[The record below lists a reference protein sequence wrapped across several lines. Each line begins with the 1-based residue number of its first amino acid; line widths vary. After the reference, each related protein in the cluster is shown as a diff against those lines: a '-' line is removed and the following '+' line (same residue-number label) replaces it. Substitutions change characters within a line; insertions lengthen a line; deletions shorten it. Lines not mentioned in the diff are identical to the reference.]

1 MLNNYLKSLKK
12 KTMKNKETLEED
24 CPCTDE
30 CLGYLTKTCKEIET
44 LEEVAERL
52 YPTDYGIKSKD
63 IINIIKQDTFI
74 NGAKWQ
80 QERSYSE
87 EEVIDLLYKRSIYQD
102 HFESDAEVREWFEK
116 FKKK

>member
-1 MLNNYLKSLKK
+1 
-12 KTMKNKETLEED
+12 MKQETLEEA
-24 CPCTDE
+24 
-30 CLGYLTKTCKEIET
+30 
-44 LEEVAERL
+44 AERL
-52 YPTDYGIKSKD
+52 YPTDYGVKSKE

-87 EEVIDLLYKRSIYQD
+87 EDLKYA
-102 HFESDAEVREWFEK
+102 FEQGKYYDMTSFEEWFEQ

>member
-1 MLNNYLKSLKK
+1 
-12 KTMKNKETLEED
+12 MK
-24 CPCTDE
+24 
-30 CLGYLTKTCKEIET
+30 ET

-80 QERSYSE
+80 QEQMYSK
-87 EEVIDLLYKRSIYQD
+87 EEVIDILMSMPVDSHTNII
-102 HFESDAEVREWFEK
+102 EWFQQ
-116 FKKK
+116 FKNK

>member
-1 MLNNYLKSLKK
+1 
-12 KTMKNKETLEED
+12 MKQ
-24 CPCTDE
+24 
-30 CLGYLTKTCKEIET
+30 ET

-52 YPTDYGIKSKD
+52 YPTDYGVKSKD

-80 QERSYSE
+80 QERSYNE
-87 EEVIDLLYKRSIYQD
+87 EGMKNAFTQGFNAIYKMLNGV
-102 HFESDAEVREWFEK
+102 ESRNKFMEQ

>member
-1 MLNNYLKSLKK
+1 
-12 KTMKNKETLEED
+12 MKEETKCYCGHTTRCD
-24 CPCTDE
+24 CGP
-30 CLGYLTKTCKEIET
+30 ET

-80 QERSYSE
+80 QEQMYSK
-87 EEVIDLLYKRSIYQD
+87 EEVIDILMSMPVDSHTNII
-102 HFESDAEVREWFEK
+102 EWFEQ
-116 FKKK
+116 FKNK

>member
-1 MLNNYLKSLKK
+1 
-12 KTMKNKETLEED
+12 MKEETKCYCGHTTRCD
-24 CPCTDE
+24 CGP
-30 CLGYLTKTCKEIET
+30 ET

-80 QERSYSE
+80 QEQMYSK
-87 EEVIDLLYKRSIYQD
+87 EEVIDILMSMPVDSHTNII
-102 HFESDAEVREWFEK
+102 EWFQQ
-116 FKKK
+116 FKNK